1 MDGFL
6 NQEPLVYGI
15 NTTKEIKSMEIKTVM
30 SNSIPDKY
38 EKLQNGTLIN
48 VLPTEEVTADGT
60 MYKYSQVYTTEVSE
74 ARLDKIY
81 IRVCIEIYNQYLN
94 STGWY
99 VERLNDPSSGKEIP
113 EDVLAKR
120 AEARVLVNELEGQLE
135 VING

>member
-1 MDGFL
+1 
-6 NQEPLVYGI
+6 
-15 NTTKEIKSMEIKTVM
+15 MEIKTVM

>member
-1 MDGFL
+1 
-6 NQEPLVYGI
+6 
-15 NTTKEIKSMEIKTVM
+15 MEIKTVM

-48 VLPTEEVTADGT
+48 VLPTEEVIADGT

-99 VERLNDPSSGKEIP
+99 VERLNDPSSGKAIP

-120 AEARVLVNELEGQLE
+120 AEARVLINELEGQLE